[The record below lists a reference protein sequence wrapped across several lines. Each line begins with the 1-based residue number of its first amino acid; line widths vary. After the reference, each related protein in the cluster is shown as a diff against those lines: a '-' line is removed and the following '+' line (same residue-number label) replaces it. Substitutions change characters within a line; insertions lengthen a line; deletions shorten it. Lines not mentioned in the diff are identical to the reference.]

1 MHPDYAAALIHA
13 LFTQP
18 PIGLHVLDPDLRIV
32 RFNTAAPG
40 AQGFSESEA
49 VGRTLADLGFVADDV
64 DRMLRGVLATG
75 EPVSNFQYEGRL
87 PRGPDGVRVLAISA
101 FRLQSADGR
110 ILGVAATV
118 VDITEQHRAQRRL
131 ELLYRAGEQIGT
143 TLDVFRT
150 AQELADIAAPGL
162 ADAVAV
168 DVLDAVLH
176 GEAPAPGP
184 LLNPVTLR
192 RAGFRAAAPEAVRTS
207 YEVGGVRVMRY
218 GSPYAQSLTD
228 LRPRL
233 IRRLGTDDRWPTRD
247 PVAAQILRDAGAH
260 SLMAVPLAA
269 RGVVLGI
276 AAFFRMEGSPPF
288 EDADL
293 SVAADLVARAAVC
306 IDNARRY
313 TREHTLA
320 RLTQRS
326 LVPTRLP
333 THTAVET
340 AYTYLPVASSGAWY
354 DVIPLSGAR
363 VALVAGGVSGRGMG
377 TVTTMGR
384 LRTAVTA
391 FAAMDLPPDELLERL
406 HSLTGELSRG
416 SLPAQDEHR
425 PTLTATCLYTVYDPS
440 DGSCVLSRAG
450 HPPPVLGVPDGTV
463 QIIESPTGPVLGR
476 GASSYTTTRVDVPE
490 GSILALQNTGLLQGT
505 TESRLPLYREA
516 LGRPTGTL
524 QDTCDALAAALLPEP
539 PDDDALLLLAR
550 TRALGP
556 DELASWTLA
565 NAPES
570 AAQARR
576 LVSGRLAEWDL
587 SDLDF
592 NTGLIASE
600 LVTNALRYSEGPI
613 ELRLIRDAVL
623 TCEVTD
629 SSNASPHLR
638 HAEDDDEG
646 GRGLYLVAQFT
657 RDWGTRRT
665 ERGKTIWTEQTLH

>member
-1 MHPDYAAALIHA
+1 MHPDYAAALLRA

-18 PIGLHVLDPDLRIV
+18 PVGLYVLDPDLRIV
-32 RFNTAAPG
+32 RFNAAAPG
-40 AQGFSESEA
+40 AQRFSESEA
-49 VGRTLADLGFVADDV
+49 VGHTLRDLGFVVDEV

-75 EPVSNFQYEGRL
+75 EPVSDFRYEGRL
-87 PRGPDGVRVLAISA
+87 PRGPDGVRVLTVSA
-101 FRLQSADGR
+101 FRLLSADGR
-110 ILGVAATV
+110 TLGVAATV

-131 ELLYRAGEQIGT
+131 ELLYRAGGHIGT

-150 AQELADIAAPGL
+150 AQELADIAAPGV
-162 ADAVAV
+162 ADVVAV
-168 DVLDAVLH
+168 DVLDSVLH

-207 YEVGGVRVMRY
+207 YEVGDVRVMRY

-233 IRRLGTDDRWPTRD
+233 IRTLGADERWPTGD
-247 PVAAQILRDAGAH
+247 PAAAQILRDAGAH
-260 SLMAVPLAA
+260 SLMAVPVAA

-276 AAFFRMEGSPPF
+276 AAFFRTEGSPPF
-288 EDADL
+288 EEADL

-326 LVPTRLP
+326 LVPARLP

-363 VALVAGGVSGRGMG
+363 VALVAGDVSGRGMG
-377 TVTTMGR
+377 AVTTMGR

-391 FAAMDLPPDELLERL
+391 FAAMDLPPDELLQRL
-406 HSLTGELSRG
+406 HSLTEELSYDHPPG
-416 SLPAQDEHR
+416 QDDHK
-425 PTLTATCLYTVYDPS
+425 PPLTATCLYTVYDPTER
-440 DGSCVLSRAG
+440 SCVFSSAG
-450 HPPPVLGVPDGTV
+450 HPPPILGIPDGTV
-463 QIIESPTGPVLGR
+463 RIVGSPTGPVLGR
-476 GASSYTTTRVDVPE
+476 GASSYTITRVDVPE
-490 GSILALQNTGLLQGT
+490 GSILALRNAGLIQGT
-505 TESRLPLYREA
+505 TESRLPLYREV
-516 LGRPTGTL
+516 LGRRTGTL

-550 TRALGP
+550 TRSLGP
-556 DELASWTLA
+556 QKLASWTLA

-570 AAQARR
+570 AAEARR
-576 LVSGRLAEWDL
+576 LVSGRLAEWGL
-587 SDLDF
+587 TDLDF
-592 NTGLIASE
+592 TTGLIASE
-600 LVTNALRYSEGPI
+600 LVTNAVRYSEGPI
-613 ELRLIRDAVL
+613 GLRLIRDAVL
-623 TCEVTD
+623 TCEVED
-629 SSNASPHLR
+629 FSNASPHLR

-646 GRGLYLVAQFT
+646 GRGLYLVAQFSQA
-657 RDWGTRRT
+657 WGARRT
-665 ERGKTIWTEQTLH
+665 GRGKTIWTEQTLL

>member
-87 PRGPDGVRVLAISA
+87 PRGPDGVRALAISA

-168 DVLDAVLH
+168 DVLDTVLH

-233 IRRLGTDDRWPTRD
+233 IRRLGTDERWPTRD

-276 AAFFRMEGSPPF
+276 AAFFRTEGSPPF

-363 VALVAGGVSGRGMG
+363 VALVAGDVSGRGMG

-406 HSLTGELSRG
+406 HSLTGELARD

-425 PTLTATCLYTVYDPS
+425 PALTATCLYTVYDPS

-463 QIIESPTGPVLGR
+463 RIIESPTGPVLGR

-490 GSILALQNTGLLQGT
+490 GSILALHNTGLLQGT

-592 NTGLIASE
+592 TTGLIASE

-657 RDWGTRRT
+657 QDWGTRRT

>member
-1 MHPDYAAALIHA
+1 MDPDYAAALLHA
-13 LFTQP
+13 LFTKP

-32 RFNTAAPG
+32 QFNAAAPG
-40 AQGFSESEA
+40 AQGLSESEA
-49 VGRTLADLGFVADDV
+49 VGRTFRELGFVVDDV

-75 EPVSNFQYEGRL
+75 EPVSNFRYEGRL
-87 PRGPDGVRVLAISA
+87 PRGPDGVRVLAVSA

-110 ILGVAATV
+110 TLGVAATV

-150 AQELADIAAPGL
+150 AQELAGVAVPDL
-162 ADAVAV
+162 ADVVAV
-168 DVLDAVLH
+168 DVLDSVLH

-184 LLNPVTLR
+184 LLNQVTLR
-192 RAGFRAAAPEAVRTS
+192 RAGFQAAAPEAVRSS
-207 YEVGGVRVMRY
+207 YEVGDVRVMRY
-218 GSPYAQSLTD
+218 GTPYAQSLTD

-233 IRRLGTDDRWPTRD
+233 IRGLGKDEGWPTRD
-247 PVAAQILRDAGAH
+247 PVQAQMLRDAGAH

-269 RGVVLGI
+269 RGVVLGM
-276 AAFFRMEGSPPF
+276 AAFFRTKDSPPF
-288 EDADL
+288 EEADL
-293 SVAADLVARAAVC
+293 NVAADLVARAAVC

-363 VALVAGGVSGRGMG
+363 VALVAGDVSGRGMG

-406 HSLTGELSRG
+406 HSLTGELSHG
-416 SLPAQDEHR
+416 YPPAQDDDR
-425 PTLTATCLYTVYDPS
+425 SALTATCLYTVYDPS

-450 HPPPVLGVPDGTV
+450 HPPPVLALPDGTV
-463 QIIESPTGPVLGR
+463 RIVETPTGPILGR
-476 GASSYTTTRVDVPE
+476 GASSYTSTSVDVPE
-490 GSILALQNTGLLQGT
+490 GSILALHNTGLLQGT
-505 TESRLPLYREA
+505 TESRLPVYRKA
-516 LGRPTGTL
+516 LGRTTGTL
-524 QDTCDALAAALLPEP
+524 QDTCDALASALLPEAP
-539 PDDDALLLLAR
+539 EEDALLLLAR

-556 DELASWTLA
+556 DKLASWTLSS
-565 NAPES
+565 APES
-570 AAQARR
+570 AAEARR

-587 SDLDF
+587 TDLDF
-592 NTGLIASE
+592 TTGLIASE

-613 ELRLIRDAVL
+613 GLRLIRDAVL
-623 TCEVTD
+623 TCEVAD

-657 RDWGTRRT
+657 QSWGTRRT
-665 ERGKTIWTEQTLH
+665 GRGKTIWTEQPLH